1 MHFDYS
7 SIVRPNIIAL
17 KLLGF
22 WKSSCPTS
30 LFNTIWYSGYVVG
43 VTLLEFFFE
52 GTGFL
57 FLYDKWESL
66 SLVDINSVIFIYS
79 TGMLNLMMM
88 LTIYFHIEPKSQH
101 QFEDV
106 IRWKATA
113 RLFQKV
119 CGKGATTMWDRIIL

>member
-1 MHFDYS
+1 CD
-7 SIVRPNIIAL
+7 I
-17 KLLGF
+17 F
-22 WKSSCPTS
+22 WLCR
-30 LFNTIWYSGYVVG
+30 YSGYVVG
-43 VTLLEFFFE
+43 VTVLEFFFE

-88 LTIYFHIEPKSQH
+88 LTIYFHIE
-101 QFEDV
+101 
-106 IRWKATA
+106 
-113 RLFQKV
+113 V